1 METAWVIG
9 PNAQFG
15 AGTTPDPVGDEGS
28 SVRPSSPTIV
38 GVGASAGGLEAFS
51 RLIGDLPAN
60 TGLAYVLV
68 QHLDRRHDSV
78 LAELLGRTTAVPVAQ
93 ATDGMKIEADRAYVI
108 PPNVTMTVADG
119 HLRLVQRATG
129 GRPAPLDRRV
139 PLFAR
144 RSPRARR
151 NWRDPLGRADPDRL
165 RQILVNLLTNATKFT
180 PARRA
185 RADRVRHWQ
194 RWRDS

>member
-129 GRPAPLDRRV
+129 GPHLSIGAFLCSLAEVRGPGAIGVILSGARIRIGFDR
-139 PLFAR
+139 F
-144 RSPRARR
+144 S
-151 NWRDPLGRADPDRL
+151 
-165 RQILVNLLTNATKFT
+165 
-180 PARRA
+180 
-185 RADRVRHWQ
+185 
-194 RWRDS
+194 